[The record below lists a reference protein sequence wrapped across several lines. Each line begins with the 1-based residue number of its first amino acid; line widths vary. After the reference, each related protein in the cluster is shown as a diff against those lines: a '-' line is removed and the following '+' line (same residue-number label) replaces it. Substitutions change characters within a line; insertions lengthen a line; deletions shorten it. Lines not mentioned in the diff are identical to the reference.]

1 MMDVNDGAINA
12 GAISADAANSS
23 YNPNNGEMTIRSNGH
38 GLNTGDTVQFA
49 PYSLTLSC
57 DFNGASGAA
66 AQKKYPRESG
76 LGNAGG
82 GSDPAYFNWLTVTKI
97 DNNNFKVDVLITA
110 SSTNTNTH
118 AFVAADANSVYKPAA
133 LDGDYSKPLA
143 CISAS
148 GTTLVVRVTNTQ
160 ADKGSLAE
168 YIRDFGKGTYGY
180 FRGYFAG
187 DPAKKP
193 ISVLGYLE
201 NRGYDRTKDIL
212 DDGYYFY
219 ALEST
224 TDEIVLTT
232 DEPFLREEN
241 SAPKDGAGLSGVTT
255 SFTLAQLSSVKINPQ
270 TRSPIPK
277 TGTVVASLFVPG
289 SGENYDLSP
298 YFDYN
303 KEYLS
308 FPLTNKVESLYLCAS
323 SQSDYNA
330 SSAQAEISASLTW
343 EEQ

>member
-1 MMDVNDGAINA
+1 M
-12 GAISADAANSS
+12 
-23 YNPNNGEMTIRSNGH
+23 
-38 GLNTGDTVQFA
+38 
-49 PYSLTLSC
+49 
-57 DFNGASGAA
+57 
-66 AQKKYPRESG
+66 
-76 LGNAGG
+76 
-82 GSDPAYFNWLTVTKI
+82 
-97 DNNNFKVDVLITA
+97 
-110 SSTNTNTH
+110 
-118 AFVAADANSVYKPAA
+118 
-133 LDGDYSKPLA
+133 
-143 CISAS
+143 
-148 GTTLVVRVTNTQ
+148 
-160 ADKGSLAE
+160 
-168 YIRDFGKGTYGY
+168 
-180 FRGYFAG
+180 
-187 DPAKKP
+187 
-193 ISVLGYLE
+193 
-201 NRGYDRTKDIL
+201 
-212 DDGYYFY
+212 
-219 ALEST
+219 
-224 TDEIVLTT
+224 TT